1 MIQPKVSVIIPC
13 YKVEKY
19 LDRCVESVINQT
31 LKDLEIILVD
41 DESPDHVPEIC
52 DEWALKDAR
61 IKVIHKKN
69 GGLGMACNSGIE
81 VATGKYVAF
90 LDSDDWI
97 DANMYQAMYDTAE
110 KHQAQMVFTGLRRV
124 DTNGN
129 VIGYLTH
136 KEKFQI
142 YEGKNEIDGLACDLV
157 ASEVSLAAER
167 TLQMSAKVVLYSKS
181 TIDEN
186 HLRFVSEREVMSEDM
201 HFNLNMLSHS
211 QCVCVVPRFFYNYR
225 CTTGSITQKVDL
237 DQFER
242 IKSLYFFTLKECQ
255 ILGIEE
261 NIYQRIQRF
270 FIGYVR
276 NYIRVVCRSKS
287 SISEQIKI
295 IQMIVNDPVW
305 NIIWLSYPIHVAP
318 LKQRLFV
325 RLIQK
330 KRIRILKIL
339 LKYK

>member
-1 MIQPKVSVIIPC
+1 
-13 YKVEKY
+13 
-19 LDRCVESVINQT
+19 
-31 LKDLEIILVD
+31 
-41 DESPDHVPEIC
+41 
-52 DEWALKDAR
+52 
-61 IKVIHKKN
+61 
-69 GGLGMACNSGIE
+69 
-81 VATGKYVAF
+81 
-90 LDSDDWI
+90 
-97 DANMYQAMYDTAE
+97 
-110 KHQAQMVFTGLRRV
+110 MVFTGLRRV

-270 FIGYVR
+270 LSGMYVITYELFADQNR
-276 NYIRVVCRSKS
+276 LYQNRSG
-287 SISEQIKI
+287 
-295 IQMIVNDPVW
+295 
-305 NIIWLSYPIHVAP
+305 L
-318 LKQRLFV
+318 
-325 RLIQK
+325 
-330 KRIRILKIL
+330 
-339 LKYK
+339 YK

>member
-69 GGLGMACNSGIE
+69 GGLGIACNSGIE

-97 DANMYQAMYDTAE
+97 DANMYQTMYDTAE

-287 SISEQIKI
+287 SISEQIRI

-325 RLIQK
+325 RLIRK

>member
-97 DANMYQAMYDTAE
+97 DANMYQTMYDTAE

-261 NIYQRIQRF
+261 NIYQQIQRF

-287 SISEQIKI
+287 SISEQIRI

>member
-97 DANMYQAMYDTAE
+97 DANMYQTMYDTAE

-276 NYIRVVCRSKS
+276 NYIRVVCQSKS

>member
-97 DANMYQAMYDTAE
+97 DANMYQTMYDTAE
-110 KHQAQMVFTGLRRV
+110 KHKAQMVFTGLRRV

-287 SISEQIKI
+287 SISEQIRI

>member
-97 DANMYQAMYDTAE
+97 DANMYQTMYDTAE

-255 ILGIEE
+255 TLGIEE

-287 SISEQIKI
+287 SISEQIRI

>member
-97 DANMYQAMYDTAE
+97 DANMYQTMYDTAE

-225 CTTGSITQKVDL
+225 CTTGAITQKVDL

-287 SISEQIKI
+287 SISEQIRI

>member
-97 DANMYQAMYDTAE
+97 DANMYQTMYDTAE

-242 IKSLYFFTLKECQ
+242 IKSLYFFTLKESQ

>member
-97 DANMYQAMYDTAE
+97 DANMYQTMYDTAE

-225 CTTGSITQKVDL
+225 CTQKVDL

>member
-97 DANMYQAMYDTAE
+97 DANMDQTMYDTAE

>member
-97 DANMYQAMYDTAE
+97 DANMYQTMYDTAE

-225 CTTGSITQKVDL
+225 CRTGSITQKVDL

-287 SISEQIKI
+287 SISEQIRI

>member
-97 DANMYQAMYDTAE
+97 DANMYQTMYDTAE

-242 IKSLYFFTLKECQ
+242 IKSLYFFTLKECK

-287 SISEQIKI
+287 SISEQIRI

>member
-97 DANMYQAMYDTAE
+97 DANMYQTMYDTAE

-186 HLRFVSEREVMSEDM
+186 RLRFVSEREVMSEDM

>member
-97 DANMYQAMYDTAE
+97 DANMYQTMYDTAE
-110 KHQAQMVFTGLRRV
+110 KNQAQMVFTGLRRV

-287 SISEQIKI
+287 SISEQIRI

>member
-97 DANMYQAMYDTAE
+97 DANMYQTMYDTAE

-287 SISEQIKI
+287 SISEQIRI
-295 IQMIVNDPVW
+295 IQMIVNDP
-305 NIIWLSYPIHVAP
+305 IWLSYPIHVAP

>member
-97 DANMYQAMYDTAE
+97 DANMYQTMYDTAE

-211 QCVCVVPRFFYNYR
+211 QCVCVVPRVFYNYR

-287 SISEQIKI
+287 SISEQIRI

>member
-19 LDRCVESVINQT
+19 LDRCVESVNNQT

-97 DANMYQAMYDTAE
+97 DANMYQTMYDTAE

-287 SISEQIKI
+287 SISEQIRI

>member
-97 DANMYQAMYDTAE
+97 DANMYQTMYDTAE
-110 KHQAQMVFTGLRRV
+110 KHQVQMVFTGLRRV

-287 SISEQIKI
+287 SISEQIRI

-330 KRIRILKIL
+330 NESVF
-339 LKYK
+339 